1 MDQMT
6 RIPPRAEAAWQGALY
21 DGRFSPALGGR
32 LEVTEKATGA
42 VLATVGRANAADVAR
57 IAAQAAKAQAGWAAT
72 PAATR
77 AAILRDIATRLEGD
91 WEIAAEW
98 IMRETGAVR
107 PKADFEIFTV
117 VAFFKEAAAMLDEPA
132 RIDVAAT
139 GAARSYTQRVPHGV
153 VGVISPFNFPL
164 VLSMRAVAPA
174 LATGNAVLLKPD
186 PQTPICAGLMMAPL
200 FEAAGLPAG
209 LFNVLPGGAEAGEAL
224 VRDPH
229 VRMVAFTGSTAAGRK
244 VGALAGEHLK
254 KVSLELGGKNALIVL
269 PDADLELA
277 VSAASYGAF
286 LHQGQIC
293 MASGRILVHRDI
305 AERFTAKLVEHA
317 ARLPVGDP
325 MSGQVA
331 LGPLIN
337 DRQAAR
343 VQDLVGRSV
352 AAGAAL
358 LTGGQREGLFY
369 PATVLAGVKPG
380 MPVFEEEVFGPV
392 ANVISFETDDE
403 AIAHANAGEYG
414 LSAGVISADV
424 GRALALGAR
433 IRTGMLHIN
442 DQTVVHEPHIPFGGV
457 GASGNGGRIGGGAN
471 WDEFTQWQ
479 WVTVKDAPPAYP
491 F

>member
-6 RIPPRAEAAWQGALY
+6 GIAPGAQAAWSGALY
-21 DGRFSPALGGR
+21 DGGFTPAQGGL
-32 LEVTEKATGA
+32 LEVTEKATGQT
-42 VLATVGRANAADVAR
+42 LATVGLATPADVSR
-57 IAAQAAKAQAGWAAT
+57 IAARAAAAQPAWAAR
-72 PAATR
+72 PAPER
-77 AAILRDIATRLEGD
+77 AAILRDVAARLEAD
-91 WEIAAEW
+91 WEAAAGW

-117 VAFFKEAAAMLDEPA
+117 VAFFREAAAMLDQPT
-132 RIDVAAT
+132 RMDVQAS
-139 GAARSYTQRVPHGV
+139 GAARSYAQRVPHGV

-164 VLSMRAVAPA
+164 ILSMRAVAPA
-174 LATGNAVLLKPD
+174 LAVGNAVLLKPD

-224 VRDPH
+224 VSDPH
-229 VRMVAFTGSTAAGRK
+229 VRMIAFTGSTAAGRK
-244 VGALAGEHLK
+244 VGALAGGHLK

-269 PDADLELA
+269 ADADLELA
-277 VSAASYGAF
+277 VSAAAYGAF

-293 MASGRILVHRDI
+293 MAAGRILVHHDI
-305 AERFTAKLVEHA
+305 AGAFTAKLVEHA

-337 DRQAAR
+337 ARQASR
-343 VQDLVGRSV
+343 VQGLVSQSV
-352 AAGAAL
+352 AAGARL
-358 LTGGQREGLFY
+358 LTGGTAEGLFY
-369 PATVLAGVKPG
+369 PATVLAGVTPG
-380 MPVFEEEVFGPV
+380 MAVFEEEVFGPV
-392 ANVISFETDDE
+392 ANIVTFGTDDE
-403 AIAHANAGEYG
+403 AVELANAGEYG
-414 LSAGVISADV
+414 LSAGIMSADTAH
-424 GRALALGAR
+424 ALALGAR

-457 GASGNGGRIGGGAN
+457 GASGNGGRIGGAAN